1 MDIHEVAFPMAKE
14 LMYVL
19 EFKSKY
25 DIITHHSNTW
35 MRILYHVSY
44 FQQESFSLPVLDSNE
59 KKLMK
64 AVSSGCETFV

>member
-1 MDIHEVAFPMAKE
+1 MMVAEDQIEVGP
-14 LMYVL
+14 
-19 EFKSKY
+19 
-25 DIITHHSNTW
+25 HGSNTW